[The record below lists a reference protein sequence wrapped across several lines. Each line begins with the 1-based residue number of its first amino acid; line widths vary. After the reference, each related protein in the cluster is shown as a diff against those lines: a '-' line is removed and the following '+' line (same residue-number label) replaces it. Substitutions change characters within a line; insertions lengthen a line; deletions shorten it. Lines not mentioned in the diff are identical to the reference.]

1 MGNKIHPIGF
11 RLGPVYTWTSR
22 WFADQKHYK
31 GLLLEDVKLRRALM
45 IKLKAAGIARVEIE
59 RSINRVSITVFVARP
74 GVVIGRGGTG
84 TEDLKKYIETSLL
97 KIKPDDKQ
105 SLRSSTSSAGLKNA
119 SNSDTKLDIRVEQVK
134 EPNLDAQL
142 VAVSIADQLA
152 KRLPSKR
159 IMKQTVERVMIAG
172 AKGVKI
178 RLGGRIN
185 GAEIARVEHQQQ
197 GVIPLS
203 SIKERI
209 DFAAVPAYTR
219 SGYIGVKVWIC
230 LVEEKVNKAKDT
242 SFQPLQGK
250 QPVTSS

>member
-22 WFADQKHYK
+22 WFAGQKRYK
-31 GLLLEDVKLRRALM
+31 GLLLEDIRLRRALM
-45 IKLKAAGIARVEIE
+45 IRLKSAGVARVEIE
-59 RSINRVSITVFVARP
+59 RSINRVSIALFVARP

-84 TEDLKKYIETSLL
+84 TEDLKKYIETKLL
-97 KIKPDDKQ
+97 KTKLDDK
-105 SLRSSTSSAGLKNA
+105 NA
-119 SNSDTKLDIRVEQVK
+119 PKLDIRVEQVK

-159 IMKQTVERVMIAG
+159 IMKQTIERVMAAG

-209 DFAAVPAYTR
+209 DFAAVPAQTR

-230 LVEEKVNKAKDT
+230 LAEEVKSTQK
-242 SFQPLQGK
+242 
-250 QPVTSS
+250 